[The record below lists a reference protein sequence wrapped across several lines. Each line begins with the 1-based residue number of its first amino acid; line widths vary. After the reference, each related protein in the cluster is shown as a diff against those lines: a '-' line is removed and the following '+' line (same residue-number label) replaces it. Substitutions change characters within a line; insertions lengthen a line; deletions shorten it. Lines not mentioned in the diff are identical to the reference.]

1 MSLAK
6 RPDYHE
12 WILAFAVM
20 LCEVPKSQRHW
31 LNEFHDVATIGASL
45 VPEAQG
51 RRYAACVV
59 NHSSALRKM
68 RQFDDA
74 LAAFQRAINS
84 QRTLHGSTRLVAK
97 RGRSPLC
104 AA

>member
-6 RPDYHE
+6 RPYYHE
-12 WILAFAVM
+12 SILAFAVM

-68 RQFDDA
+68 RQFDA
-74 LAAFQRAINS
+74 LAAFQRAITVS
-84 QRTLHGSTRLVAK
+84 
-97 RGRSPLC
+97 GRYTAVL
-104 AA
+104 A